1 MFLDLNYSNWLFL
14 CNCKKLCSKNKSSRR
29 ILKIII
35 NNPGLGVNKNGASGG
50 PSNNNNNNNNV
61 ALDDIDLSALKD
73 PAGIFELIEVV
84 GNGTYGQVYKGRH
97 TKTAQLA
104 AIKVMDVTEEEEEEI
119 KLEINVL
126 KKVI

>member
-1 MFLDLNYSNWLFL
+1 M
-14 CNCKKLCSKNKSSRR
+14 
-29 ILKIII
+29 
-35 NNPGLGVNKNGASGG
+35 NNSAAVANKNAASGMT
-50 PSNNNNNNNNV
+50 SNVPNNLP
-61 ALDDIDLSALKD
+61 LDDIDLSALKD

-126 KKVI
+126 KKVKFNSNLLKKIFFL